1 MSLTVVSK
9 VRYTDREVAWENTV
23 FQFTAAMPTPS
34 KKLVNFL
41 SPQINRELWTY
52 GRTLDSVPTSAKRK
66 CRWRIMVI
74 RIEKEMPLIWE

>member
-34 KKLVNFL
+34 GNLVYPL

-52 GRTLDSVPTSAKRK
+52 GRTLDSPPTLAKRK
-66 CRWRIMVI
+66 CIWRIMAI
-74 RIEKEMPLIWE
+74 QIEKEMPLIWE